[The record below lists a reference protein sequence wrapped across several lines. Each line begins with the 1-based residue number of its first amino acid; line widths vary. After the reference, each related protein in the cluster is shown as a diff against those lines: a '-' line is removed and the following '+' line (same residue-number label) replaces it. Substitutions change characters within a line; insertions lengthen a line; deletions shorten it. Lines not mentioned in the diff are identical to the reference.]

1 MAKKNKNK
9 KGPEVAFSEKQTKDS
24 SPYVFQRNKI
34 NFEISIRDLE
44 WSEKQKK
51 FIEIALDKRTRII
64 LINGPAGTSKTLL
77 SVYASLHLLNDKKIS
92 DIIYLRSAVE
102 NSESKL
108 GFLPGNAEE
117 KLAFYNLPFWDK
129 IQELIPGLDAKKL
142 KDDSRAHTFPINYI
156 RGLNW
161 NSKSIILDEAQNS
174 SYKEL
179 VTAMTRLGHF
189 SRMFILADPMQTDLN
204 NGRGGGFEKLFNL
217 FDNDLEAQSHGIFT
231 FKFSEE
237 DVKRSEL
244 VAYLIKRLNNK
255 DSIVKNEE
263 ERKMFL

>member
-1 MAKKNKNK
+1 MAKKNINK
-9 KGPEVAFSEKQTKDS
+9 KGPENSSPEEHKKDS

-34 NFEISIRDLE
+34 NFEINIRDLE

-51 FIEIALDKRTRII
+51 LIEIALDKKTRII
-64 LINGPAGTSKTLL
+64 FINGPAGTSKTLL
-77 SVYASLHLLNDKKIS
+77 SVYASLHLLNEKKIS

-102 NSESKL
+102 NSDSKL
-108 GFLPGNAEE
+108 GFLPGSAEE

-129 IQELIPGLDAKKL
+129 IQELISGLDAKKL

-204 NGRGGGFEKLFNL
+204 QGRGGGFEKLFNL
-217 FDNDLEAQSHGIFT
+217 FENDVEAQSHGVFT

-244 VAYLIKRLNNK
+244 VAYLIKRLANK
-255 DSIVKNEE
+255 SSPAKSDDDT
-263 ERKMFL
+263 KMFL